1 MTRTQ
6 KSLPYFFL
14 ALVAAVSIT
23 LKLHVYT
30 AGAPYVTIDDHT
42 LYNAG
47 FLVWFGEAPP
57 QRMYLESWIVGA
69 TSIATYVFK
78 LIATGNLDQLGLN
91 LIADAYRD
99 YINSPDQ
106 YVLSYRALMLTVDI
120 ATAWLVFVFAK
131 NIFHRQD
138 ECYWLA
144 AFTAAL
150 FLLSYN
156 TLWCYLVAR
165 PDTVTTFFAMLGILF
180 YYKSAF
186 GENRSYLLFS
196 AVSLGCATGMKLHA
210 ALFVVFFILDMLR
223 ELGIKQAFKRAFYFG
238 LVSVFFFLVAAGS
251 TLFDPLLYI
260 KLRALNIKDDESPWI
275 QWGEQ
280 ILTQLEGT
288 GWLLSPLVL
297 IGAVYL
303 LIQKK
308 LNPPAQ
314 IKSIILIASLFI
326 LFFLS
331 IRQLRAYWMLP
342 ALPLIYA
349 ASVYLI
355 SRLQSN
361 ALKYLLIVILGS
373 TFTTQLYLQSREFDN
388 AQYNQL
394 QEWVKQNAA
403 PEDVIY
409 IVGFDTLFLP
419 CNTQCLQNRIVSLER
434 NIQSAITQQENFTS
448 RHIRLWEERVSLMQI
463 DMLEERSDVGFNYYG
478 INATPLPTLAPEV
491 NYADIKIVLAM
502 QGYQSP
508 EATALMQKVEQDF
521 TKVAV
526 ANAPGGKAGTGGLP
540 YDIYVRKNP

>member
-1 MTRTQ
+1 MTSTHKQ
-6 KSLPYFFL
+6 LPYLLL

-23 LKLHVYT
+23 LKLHVYA

-69 TSIATYVFK
+69 SSIATYVFK
-78 LIATGNLDQLGLN
+78 LVVAGNLDQLGLN

-99 YINSPDQ
+99 YINAPDQ

-120 ATAWLVFVFAK
+120 ATAWLVFLFAK
-131 NIFHRQD
+131 NIFNQQA
-138 ECYWLA
+138 EQYWLA
-144 AFTAAL
+144 AFAAAL

-165 PDTVTTFFAMLGILF
+165 PDTVTTFFAVLGILF

-186 GENRSYLLFS
+186 GENKSYLLLS

-210 ALFVVFFILDMLR
+210 ALFVVFLILDMLR
-223 ELGIKQAFKRAFYFG
+223 ELGIKQALKRVFLFG
-238 LVSVFFFLVAAGS
+238 LVSVFLFLVTAGS

-260 KLRALNIKDDESPWI
+260 KLRALNVKDDESPWI
-275 QWGEQ
+275 QWGDQ

-297 IGAVYL
+297 VGVIYFSVL
-303 LIQKK
+303 KK
-308 LNPPAQ
+308 LTAPKQ
-314 IKSIILIASLFI
+314 IKSILFIASLFI

-342 ALPLIYA
+342 ALPLIYV
-349 ASVYLI
+349 ASIYVL
-355 SRLQSN
+355 SRIPFKAIQYS
-361 ALKYLLIVILGS
+361 AIVCIGS
-373 TFTTQLYLQSREFDN
+373 IFLVQTYLQSKQFDN
-388 AQYNQL
+388 ARYDEL
-394 QEWVKQNAA
+394 QNWVINNAS

-419 CNTQCLQNRIVSLER
+419 CNTQCLQNRKASLER
-434 NIQSAITQQENFTS
+434 NLQSALDQQENFTS
-448 RHIRLWEERVSLMQI
+448 RHVRLWEERASLLQI
-463 DMLEERSDVGFNYYG
+463 DMLEARSDTGFNYYSLNG
-478 INATPLPTLAPEV
+478 MPLTTLEPHV
-491 NYADIKIVLAM
+491 DYADIKIILAM

-508 EATALMQKVEQDF
+508 DADPLMQKVKLDF

>member
-1 MTRTQ
+1 MTRTH

-14 ALVAAVSIT
+14 ALVAAVSIA

-69 TSIATYVFK
+69 TSIATYIFK

-91 LIADAYRD
+91 LIADTYRD
-99 YINSPDQ
+99 YINSPNQ

-138 ECYWLA
+138 ERYWLA

-165 PDTVTTFFAMLGILF
+165 PDTITTFFAVLGILF

-186 GENRSYLLFS
+186 GENKSYLLFS

-223 ELGIKQAFKRAFYFG
+223 ELGIRQAFKRVFYFG
-238 LVSVFFFLVAAGS
+238 LVSVFLFLVAAGS

-297 IGAVYL
+297 VGAIYL
-303 LIQKK
+303 LIQRK
-308 LNPPAQ
+308 LNLPAQ
-314 IKSIILIASLFI
+314 IKSLVLIAALFI

-349 ASVYLI
+349 ASVYLL
-355 SRLQSN
+355 SRLQSS
-361 ALKYLLIVILGS
+361 ALKYLLIVVLGS

-419 CNTQCLQNRIVSLER
+419 CNTQCLQNRKASLER

-478 INATPLPTLAPEV
+478 INATPLQTLAPEV

-508 EATALMQKVEQDF
+508 EATALMQRVEQDF

-540 YDIYVRKNP
+540 YDIYVRKSP